1 MASIADL
8 PILSAA
14 DFYARDGTGSGAGP
28 RCVVG
33 VLALQGAFLEH
44 LTYLRACGAEGREV
58 RTAKDFEGIDG
69 LVIPGGESTAM
80 TLVAER
86 TGMVRWRHLLQDASR
101 ASLDSLPRLRLRQ
114 A

>member
-14 DFYARDGTGSGAGP
+14 DFYVRDGAGSGAGP
-28 RCVVG
+28 RCVIG

-44 LTYLRACGAEGREV
+44 LTYLRACGAEAREV
-58 RTAKDFEGIDG
+58 RAAKDFEGIDG

-80 TLVAER
+80 ALVAER
-86 TGMVRWRHLLQDASR
+86 TGMVRWRHLVRDASQPGFD
-101 ASLDSLPRLRLRQ
+101 LQ
-114 A
+114 